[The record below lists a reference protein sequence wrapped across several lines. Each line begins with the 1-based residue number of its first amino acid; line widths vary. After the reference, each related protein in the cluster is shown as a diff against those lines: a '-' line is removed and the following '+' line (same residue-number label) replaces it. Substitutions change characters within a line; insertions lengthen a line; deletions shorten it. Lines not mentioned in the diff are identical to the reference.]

1 MKDKTFPSLFDER
14 SIFQP
19 LAARM
24 RPRKLEDI
32 HGQDH
37 LLGQGKPL
45 REAIDSSSLHSMI
58 LWGPPGT
65 GKTTIARLIAEV
77 CEVQFQSISAVL
89 SGVKEIRES
98 IELAKLHRSN
108 KVTLLF
114 VDEVHRFNKGQ
125 QDAFL
130 PFVEDGTI
138 IFVGATTENPSF
150 ELNNALLSR
159 ARVYK
164 LRSIGP
170 DQLLKVMRE
179 ALNDK
184 KNGLGNKQLQISDE
198 GLHNLSLA
206 ADGDGRK
213 ALNLLELASDLSHE
227 GIVSDSVIE
236 EVLSSDYR
244 RFDKGG
250 DLFYEQISAM
260 HKAVRGSA
268 PDAALYWFAR
278 MIDGGCDPLYIA
290 RRVVRMAS
298 EDIGIADPRAL
309 DLALNAW
316 QVQERLGSPEG
327 ELAIASA
334 LVYLSVAAKS
344 NALYLAF
351 ARAQADAKDHASFDV
366 PLHLR
371 NAPSGLMKDMAYGE
385 EYKYAH
391 DYDHAYVPGESYFP
405 EELANRQYYQPVNR
419 GLEIKIQGKLR
430 TLRKMDSESDFHRYQ
445 LAIEQVH
452 DEKGAYNKGVYD
464 KGKGK

>member
-138 IFVGATTENPSF
+138 IFVGAQQQRIHP
-150 ELNNALLSR
+150 LN
-159 ARVYK
+159 
-164 LRSIGP
+164 
-170 DQLLKVMRE
+170 
-179 ALNDK
+179 
-184 KNGLGNKQLQISDE
+184 
-198 GLHNLSLA
+198 
-206 ADGDGRK
+206 
-213 ALNLLELASDLSHE
+213 
-227 GIVSDSVIE
+227 
-236 EVLSSDYR
+236 
-244 RFDKGG
+244 
-250 DLFYEQISAM
+250 
-260 HKAVRGSA
+260 
-268 PDAALYWFAR
+268 
-278 MIDGGCDPLYIA
+278 
-290 RRVVRMAS
+290 
-298 EDIGIADPRAL
+298 
-309 DLALNAW
+309 
-316 QVQERLGSPEG
+316 
-327 ELAIASA
+327 
-334 LVYLSVAAKS
+334 
-344 NALYLAF
+344 
-351 ARAQADAKDHASFDV
+351 
-366 PLHLR
+366 
-371 NAPSGLMKDMAYGE
+371 
-385 EYKYAH
+385 
-391 DYDHAYVPGESYFP
+391 
-405 EELANRQYYQPVNR
+405 
-419 GLEIKIQGKLR
+419 
-430 TLRKMDSESDFHRYQ
+430 
-445 LAIEQVH
+445 
-452 DEKGAYNKGVYD
+452 
-464 KGKGK
+464 